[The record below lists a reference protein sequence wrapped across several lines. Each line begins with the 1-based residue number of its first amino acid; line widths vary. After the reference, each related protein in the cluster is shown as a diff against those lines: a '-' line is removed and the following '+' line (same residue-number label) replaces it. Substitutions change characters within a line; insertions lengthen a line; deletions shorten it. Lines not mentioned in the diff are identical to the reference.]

1 MNYFTISTVNTG
13 EFRDKGSKF
22 FAFVYPIE
30 SLDDYK
36 SKLQHYKSAHPKA
49 CHVCSAYRLYSNGQ
63 LDEYA
68 SDDGEPLGSSGPPI
82 LNSIKRHDIIN
93 VAIYV
98 VRYFGGTKLGIP
110 GLINAYSSGAE
121 DALLDIAKAPWKPT
135 MVVLVEHGYE
145 HANIMDIVVAK
156 FQANI
161 IDQDFGEI
169 IETSIQIDKGLELE
183 FDKFLLEKSNGK
195 LSIKR

>member
-22 FAFVYPIE
+22 FAFVHPIE
-30 SLDDYK
+30 SLVDYK
-36 SKLQHYKSAHPKA
+36 ANLEHYKAAHPKA

-68 SDDGEPLGSSGPPI
+68 SDDGEPRGSSGPPI
-82 LNSIKRHDIIN
+82 LNSIKRHEIIN
-93 VAIYV
+93 VGLFV

-110 GLINAYSSGAE
+110 GLINAYGSGAE

-135 MVVLVEHGYE
+135 MIVLVEHGYDQS
-145 HANIMDIVVAK
+145 NIIEMVVAQ
-156 FQANI
+156 FA
-161 IDQDFGEI
+161 GEI
-169 IETSIQIDKGLELE
+169 INQDFAEGIQTTVKLDEGLEIE
-183 FDKFLLEKSNGK
+183 FDKYLFEKSNGK
-195 LSIKR
+195 LSVKR

>member
-1 MNYFTISTVNTG
+1 MNYFTISRVKRG
-13 EFRDKGSKF
+13 EFKEKGSKF
-22 FAFVYPIE
+22 FAFVHPIE
-30 SLDDYK
+30 SLVDYK
-36 SKLQHYKSAHPKA
+36 SKLQHYKSAHLKA

-68 SDDGEPLGSSGPPI
+68 SDDGEPFGSSGPPI

-110 GLINAYSSGAE
+110 GLINAYSTGAE

-161 IDQDFGEI
+161 INQDFGEI
-169 IETSIQIDKGLELE
+169 IETSIQLDEGLELE
-183 FDKFLLEKSNGK
+183 FDKFLLKRSNGK

>member
-22 FAFVYPIE
+22 FAFVHPIE

-36 SKLQHYKSAHPKA
+36 TKLQHYKTAHPKA
-49 CHVCSAYRLYSNGQ
+49 CHICSAYRLYSNGQ
-63 LDEYA
+63 LSEYA
-68 SDDGEPLGSSGPPI
+68 SDDSEPRGSSGPPI
-82 LNSIKRHDIIN
+82 LNVIKRHEIIN

-110 GLINAYSSGAE
+110 GLINAYSSGVE
-121 DALLDIAKAPWKPT
+121 DALLNIDRATWKPT

-145 HANIMDIVVAK
+145 HANIMDIVVTK
-156 FQANI
+156 FQGKIVN
-161 IDQDFGEI
+161 QKFGEA
-169 IETSIQIDKGLELE
+169 IETSIQLNEGTEVE
-183 FDKFLLEKSNGK
+183 FDKFLFEKSNGK
-195 LSIKR
+195 LSIKI

>member
-22 FAFVYPIE
+22 FSFVHPIE
-30 SLDDYK
+30 SLDVYK
-36 SKLQHYKSAHPKA
+36 ANFQHYKVAHPKA

-68 SDDGEPLGSSGPPI
+68 SDDGEPRGSSGPPI
-82 LNSIKRHDIIN
+82 LNSIKRHEIIN

-121 DALLDIAKAPWKPT
+121 NALLDIAKVPWKPT

-156 FQANI
+156 FQGNI
-161 IDQDFGEI
+161 VNQDFGEI
-169 IETSIQIDKGLELE
+169 IETSIQLGEGLELE
-183 FDKFLLEKSNGK
+183 FNKFLFEKSNGK
-195 LSIKR
+195 LSVKK

>member
-13 EFRDKGSKF
+13 KFRDKGSKF
-22 FAFVYPIE
+22 FAFVHPIE

-36 SKLQHYKSAHPKA
+36 SKLQHYKSGHPKA
-49 CHVCSAYRLYSNGQ
+49 CHVCSAYRLYSNGK
-63 LDEYA
+63 LDEFV
-68 SDDGEPLGSSGPPI
+68 SDDDEPHGSSGPPI

-93 VAIYV
+93 VAVYV

-121 DALLDIAKAPWKPT
+121 VALLNITKAPWKPT
-135 MVVLVEHGYE
+135 MLVLVEHGYE

-156 FQANI
+156 FQGNI
-161 IDQDFGEI
+161 INQDFGEI
-169 IETSIQIDKGLELE
+169 IETSIQLDEGLELE
-183 FDKFLLEKSNGK
+183 FDKFLFEKSNGK
-195 LSIKR
+195 LSIKK

>member
-1 MNYFTISTVNTG
+1 MSYFTISTVSTG

-22 FAFVYPIE
+22 FAFVHPIE

-36 SKLQHYKSAHPKA
+36 VNLQDYKSAHPKA

-63 LDEYA
+63 LDEYM
-68 SDDGEPLGSSGPPI
+68 SDDGEPRGSSGPPI

-110 GLINAYSSGAE
+110 GLINAYGSAAE

-135 MVVLVEHGYE
+135 MVVLVEHGYDQS
-145 HANIMDIVVAK
+145 NIIKMVVAQ
-156 FQANI
+156 FA
-161 IDQDFGEI
+161 GEI
-169 IETSIQIDKGLELE
+169 INQDFAEGIQTTVKLDEGLEIE
-183 FDKFLLEKSNGK
+183 FDKYLFEKSNGK
-195 LSIKR
+195 LSVKR